1 LVSFV
6 DFLDRD
12 YFNVSGD
19 VMLSAKIE
27 HLLGFRDAADGRAGE
42 TAAPHDQAECRNAHR
57 LRGRADQR
65 KIAVNAE

>member
-1 LVSFV
+1 MVSFV

-42 TAAPHDQAECRNAHR
+42 TAAPMIR
-57 LRGRADQR
+57 L
-65 KIAVNAE
+65 NAETPTGFGERRAV